1 MRLLGSSGRRRKAK
15 TALAVGLVALLVTA
29 CGQAKQ
35 DAHEPNA
42 TFTLKV
48 LHASFPAKQAVAK
61 PSALELEILNAGTS
75 TVPNV
80 AVTVVSFYYR
90 SEFPHLA
97 EHARPIWV
105 VDQGPGA
112 VPQKP
117 VETVLNSP
125 GGNVTSTANTWA
137 AGPLAAGESRTFR
150 WMLTPVKTGT
160 HTVAYKVAAGLS
172 GKARAQT
179 VGGGPLGG
187 FFRVDIAPQPPVN
200 HVNPETGEVEAGPNP
215 VVPGP

>member
-1 MRLLGSSGRRRKAK
+1 M
-15 TALAVGLVALLVTA
+15 VGLGGILATA
-29 CGQAKQ
+29 CGQAKMN
-35 DAHEPNA
+35 ANEPHA

-48 LHASFPAKQAVAK
+48 VHASFPAKQAVAR
-61 PSALELEILNAGTS
+61 PSVLELEIMNAGTS

-80 AVTVVSFYYR
+80 VVTVVSFYYH
-90 SEFPHLA
+90 SEFPRLA
-97 EHARPIWV
+97 EHARPIWI

-112 VPQKP
+112 IPQKP

-137 AGPLAAGESRTFR
+137 AGPLAPGEARTFR
-150 WMLTPVKTGT
+150 WMLTPVKSGT
-160 HTVAYKVAAGLS
+160 HTVAYAVAAGLN
-172 GKARAQT
+172 GKARART

-200 HVNPETGEVEAGPNP
+200 HVNPETGAVEPGANP
-215 VVPGP
+215 VAPGP